1 MIQIS
6 LDELLSKYEE
16 LWTKYLAEFLEEPI
30 SADLEMFQSRGR
42 EYLRRYYDTY
52 QPFNIRVMGIED
64 WVRFKLEDGIDFMGK
79 LDRMDVAGDTIVIT
93 DYKTSRRLMPDD
105 EDHNREQIVLYAHG
119 IKQTY
124 GRKFDH
130 IQAALI
136 YPHLQKEYRF
146 TISDDEITEVVA
158 KYLAIMRD
166 IEIRKS
172 KHENLFA
179 D

>member
-1 MIQIS
+1 
-6 LDELLSKYEE
+6 
-16 LWTKYLAEFLEEPI
+16 
-30 SADLEMFQSRGR
+30 
-42 EYLRRYYDTY
+42 
-52 QPFNIRVMGIED
+52 
-64 WVRFKLEDGIDFMGK
+64 MGK
-79 LDRMDVAGDTIVIT
+79 LDRMDAAGDTIVIT

-124 GRKFDH
+124 GRKFTH

-146 TISDDEITEVVA
+146 TIDDEEINEVVS

-166 IEIRKS
+166 IETRRA